1 MRCPFLCPARPG
13 NPAKVRHSRI
23 NSRVFTVP
31 FVSINPYNKTV
42 GTGKGDRGDLLA
54 MEEHNNKPK
63 EVSKLKF
70 ALTIFVTFFFRS
82 FIFLTVPALICLILG
97 AFRKE
102 LFIVGSVLLAI
113 DLFITIFFTI
123 KTVRLKGSH
132 EMFNAILNAAHN
144 EDAPDVSYDPYSKPD
159 KDDLY
164 SEKAHELRREASSAK
179 SVRDVFWLYKK
190 DIADMAITDET
201 YTVYFK
207 KEKYFF
213 DDQMHFVISFD
224 RMREIN
230 DDIEQHMYMDIL
242 FEPDRFDSSIE
253 KSFESSIDGDTAAF
267 FENVGAY
274 LESNGLMELS
284 VDDINVGASY

>member
-1 MRCPFLCPARPG
+1 MTRSDPG
-13 NPAKVRHSRI
+13 VHMAENQDKQHKKI
-23 NSRVFTVP
+23 
-31 FVSINPYNKTV
+31 
-42 GTGKGDRGDLLA
+42 
-54 MEEHNNKPK
+54 
-63 EVSKLKF
+63 SKFKF
-70 ALTIFVTFFFRS
+70 GLIIFFTFFFRS
-82 FIFLTVPALICLILG
+82 FIFLTVPALICLIFG

-102 LFIVGSVLLAI
+102 LFIVGAVLLAI
-113 DLFITIFFTI
+113 DLFITIFFTV

-132 EMFNAILNAAHN
+132 EMFTAIVNAAN
-144 EDAPDVSYDPYSKPD
+144 DEDSLEDSYEPYSKPD

-164 SEKAHELRREASSAK
+164 SEKAHELRSAASSAK
-179 SVRDVFWLYKK
+179 SVREVFEMYKK
-190 DIADMAITDET
+190 DIADMALKDET
-201 YTVYFK
+201 YTVYIK

>member
-1 MRCPFLCPARPG
+1 MAE
-13 NPAKVRHSRI
+13 KQD
-23 NSRVFTVP
+23 
-31 FVSINPYNKTV
+31 KQ
-42 GTGKGDRGDLLA
+42 
-54 MEEHNNKPK
+54 PK
-63 EVSKLKF
+63 KISKFKF
-70 ALTIFVTFFFRS
+70 GLIIFVTYFFRS
-82 FIFLTVPALICLILG
+82 FIFLTVPALICLIFG

-132 EMFNAILNAAHN
+132 EMFNLILNAAN
-144 EDAPDVSYDPYSKPD
+144 DEKSSDDSYEPYSKPD

-164 SEKAHELRREASSAK
+164 SEKAHELRNAASSAK
-179 SVRDVFWLYKK
+179 SVREVFEMYKK
-190 DIADMAITDET
+190 DIADMALKDET

-213 DDQMHFVISFD
+213 DDQMHYVFSFD

-267 FENVGAY
+267 FENVGAH
-274 LESNGLMELS
+274 LESNGLMDLP